1 MQSYWQCLVIA
12 NRKCPYLSDFWK
24 HEKISFVEQ
33 VSQEN
38 KKEKIKEEEELDK
51 QYKIKHEH
59 DNNILTHKETTRT
72 PEHVMPVHEY

>member
-1 MQSYWQCLVIA
+1 MQSYWQYSVIV

-33 VSQEN
+33 VSQE
-38 KKEKIKEEEELDK
+38 KKREEELDN
-51 QYKIKHEH
+51 QYKIKQEH
-59 DNNILTHKETTRT
+59 NYNISTHKETTRT